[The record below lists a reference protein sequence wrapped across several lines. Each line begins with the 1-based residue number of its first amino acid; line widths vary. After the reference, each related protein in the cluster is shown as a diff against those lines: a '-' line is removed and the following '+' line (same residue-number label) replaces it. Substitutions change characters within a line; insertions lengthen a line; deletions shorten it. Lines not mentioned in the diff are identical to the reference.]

1 MPLISK
7 ADFARSIGISRSG
20 VGAMIRRKQ
29 IGGAALVEKAGRILV
44 DDVIARQQLHERL
57 DPDQRMRN
65 GRAQLGD
72 EPAGDATMAQ
82 IKTARLRQLTLA
94 NERAEA
100 EARERSGELLSAD
113 DVRAEVGRV
122 SSRIVALYDAEVPQ
136 LATEISAASKLP
148 MRDAIHMLRTA
159 FRRAG
164 DRMAA
169 TETRAAQ
176 SLPEA
181 AI

>member
-1 MPLISK
+1 MPLMSK
-7 ADFARSIGISRSG
+7 AEFSRSLG
-20 VGAMIRRKQ
+20 VSRSAVGGMIRRGQ
-29 IGGAALVEKAGRILV
+29 ISGPALTERAGRILV
-44 DDVIARQQLHERL
+44 DDVIARQQLRARL
-57 DPDQRMRN
+57 DDRQREAN
-65 GRAQLGD
+65 GKAQLGD
-72 EPAGDATMAQ
+72 EASGDATMAQ

-113 DVRAEVGRV
+113 QVRREVGRV
-122 SSRIVALYDAEVPQ
+122 ASRIVALHDAEIPQ

-148 MRDAIHMLRTA
+148 LRDAIHLLRTA

-169 TETRAAQ
+169 TETRAA
-176 SLPEA
+176 SALPEA
-181 AI
+181 V